1 MTQSKPD
8 MNQSEDTTQSE
19 PTTDA
24 EAGSVFL
31 DSIEFL
37 TGPNPNL
44 GSFLLVVGMVTT
56 VFIALFQ
63 LTLPAPVST
72 LLTAG
77 VLSVTVL
84 SAIFGL
90 LLDSFGYFDQ
100 ETTTT
105 TAATASESDERT
117 TGARPWVPAEKT
129 SAPLPPLINFDA
141 ELRAY
146 ADMFDGDLP
155 EAFDPFISD
164 YRRLKTNTRNRATI
178 ASDLRAD
185 LNPIGALFE
194 DGSEGDRLYE
204 DISQRLFRYLGDR
217 DEHVTLDHVAFYDE
231 DGNETDVRGIENQ
244 VGRVE
249 LGITNEGEAAEVE
262 VSVALYDEDNSV
274 ISSHTYS
281 VGRVSPG
288 ATKTLDTDIFVPSD
302 AERAGT
308 TIRSSESSGSAV
320 SV

>member
-1 MTQSKPD
+1 
-8 MNQSEDTTQSE
+8 MNQSEDADRSE

-24 EAGSVFL
+24 ETESAFL

-44 GSFLLVVGMVTT
+44 GSFLLVVGMVTA

-63 LTLPAPVST
+63 LTLPPPVSV

-77 VLSVTVL
+77 VLVITVL

-90 LLDSFGYFDQ
+90 LLDSFGYFEQ

-105 TAATASESDERT
+105 TAATTSESDERT
-117 TGARPWVPAEKT
+117 TAARPWVPVEKT
-129 SAPLPPLINFDA
+129 PAPLPPLINFDA

-155 EAFDPFISD
+155 EEFDPFISD
-164 YRRLKTNTRNRATI
+164 YLRLKTNTRNRATI

-194 DGSEGDRLYE
+194 EGSEGDKLYE
-204 DISQRLFRYLGDR
+204 DVSQRLLRYISDR
-217 DEHVTLDHVAFYDE
+217 EDHVSLDRVAFYDE
-231 DGNETDVRGIENQ
+231 DGNETDVRAIENQ
-244 VGRVE
+244 PGRVE

-262 VSVALYDEDNSV
+262 VGVALYDEDDAV

-281 VGRVSPG
+281 VGLVSPG
-288 ATKTLDTDIFVPSD
+288 ATKAVDTDIFVPSD
-302 AERAGT
+302 AERAST
-308 TIRSSESSGSAV
+308 TVRSSEPSGSGA